1 MARLSR
7 VELQRRNRQNVLAAA
22 RAEFAER
29 GYRGAKVDQVAER
42 AGLTRGAVY
51 SNFPGKRAL
60 YFAVL
65 AELAEQARPPAHPD
79 LGHDL
84 REALGAF
91 ARAWMGRSVPDA
103 EAAGLARD
111 LYAEVLDDERVRR
124 PFAGLLTLDA
134 IVLGLALEGLRPGD
148 AEPVRLVRIAEAAL
162 TTLHG
167 ARQLLAAAPGFVEP
181 FTVVEACAELA
192 AVAIT
197 DRWPPPDAVPP
208 VRPVDLPWDP
218 PDAVDLLRG
227 DTAQLAGDGVLAVL
241 GLHRLAAIEE
251 AVRAA
256 PPGVQVTAVVVT
268 GRPGELMPLAR
279 LLVTELGSCLRQA
292 IPPSAWPRLQV
303 VCDETGTL
311 AAAADLPAVSDATEA
326 AVRVRA
332 GRLLGCADGRG
343 AGHAVAAGTPVPR

>member
-1 MARLSR
+1 MVRLSR
-7 VELQRRNRQNVLAAA
+7 VELQRRNRQKVLAAA

-29 GYRGAKVDQVAER
+29 GYRAAKVDRVAER

-65 AELAEQARPPAHPD
+65 AELADQAPPPAHPE

-103 EAAGLARD
+103 EAAALARD

-124 PFAGLLTLDA
+124 PYAELLGLHA
-134 IVLGLALEGLRPGD
+134 IVLGLALEGLRPAG
-148 AEPVRLVRIAEAAL
+148 AEPVRLVRVAEAAL

-181 FTVVEACAELA
+181 FTVVEACAQLA
-192 AVAIT
+192 ALQIT

-208 VRPVDLPWDP
+208 VRPMDLPWDP
-218 PDAVDLLRG
+218 PAAVDLLRG
-227 DTAQLAGDGVLAVL
+227 DTARLGDGVLAVL
-241 GLHRLAAIEE
+241 GLHRLAAVEE

-268 GRPGELMPLAR
+268 GQPGELMPLAR
-279 LLVTELGSCLRQA
+279 VLVTELGGCLRQSV
-292 IPPSAWPRLQV
+292 PPSAWSRLQV
-303 VCDETGTL
+303 VCDETGAL
-311 AAAADLPAVSDATEA
+311 AAAADLPAVSDGTEA
-326 AVRVRA
+326 AAWVRA
-332 GRLLGCADGRG
+332 GRLTACADGRG
-343 AGHAVAAGTPVPR
+343 AGHAVAASAPVVR